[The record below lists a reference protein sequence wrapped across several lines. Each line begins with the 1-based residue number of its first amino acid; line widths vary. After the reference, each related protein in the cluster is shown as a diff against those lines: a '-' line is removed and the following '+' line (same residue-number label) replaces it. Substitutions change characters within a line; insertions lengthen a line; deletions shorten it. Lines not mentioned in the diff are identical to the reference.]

1 MFDFLPTPHPL
12 VVVALGVFAFVLT
25 VVQML
30 VGYRKIHFKGRTHLK
45 VHKALAWVLL
55 AVGLVHGFIALLY
68 LGILN

>member
-12 VVVALGVFAFVLT
+12 VVVALGVSAFVLT

-45 VHKALAWVLL
+45 VHKALAWALL
-55 AVGLVHGFIALLY
+55 AIGLVHGFLALLY
-68 LGILN
+68 LGILR